1 MEGVWYSRF
10 IYMREREREREVS
23 PNNAVITSGEIHPP
37 PPPPPPPPFPSELK
51 PAELIKETLLNN
63 SRIVK

>member
-1 MEGVWYSRF
+1 MRERERERK
-10 IYMREREREREVS
+10 REREREREVS
-23 PNNAVITSGEIHPP
+23 PNITSGEIHPLTP
-37 PPPPPPPPFPSELK
+37 PLFPSELK